1 VRRVIAAFLADDGPF
16 LAGAIAYQIFFSLI
30 PLLAL
35 VIGIFGFI
43 YGTQRAES
51 ELVSIVRGV
60 LPAATGQEARLVGQL
75 VQGRALSFG
84 FGLVGTLL
92 SVTAILGSI
101 DIAMSHVLGREGKRP
116 FVRDRLNG
124 LAFVGLVIV
133 LAVGSFAVSFGVQAA
148 SDALKESGLR
158 GVRLLFELISP
169 LIGLAVGFWFFYLV
183 FRLAPRRRVR
193 PRAARQAAL
202 VSAVLWEVAK
212 IAVGFWFFYLVFRL
226 APRRRVRP
234 RAARQA
240 ALVSAVLWEVAK
252 IAFGFLTRAL
262 GIFQAYG
269 ALAFA
274 AGLLT
279 WIYVTAAIIL
289 IGAEVVKARD
299 A

>member
-1 VRRVIAAFLADDGPF
+1 VTARRVLAAFLADDCPF
-16 LAGAIAYQIFFSLI
+16 LAGAIAYQIFFALI

-35 VIGIFGFI
+35 VIGIFGFV
-43 YGTQRAES
+43 YGTQRAET
-51 ELVSIVRGV
+51 ELVSIVRNV
-60 LPAATGQEARLVGQL
+60 LPAATGQEAHLVGQL
-75 VQGRALSFG
+75 VQGRAVSLG

-101 DIAMSHVLGREGKRP
+101 DTATSHVLGREGKRP

-133 LAVGSFAVSFGVQAA
+133 LAIASFAVSFGVQAA
-148 SDALKESGLR
+148 SDALDESGLR

-169 LIGLAVGFWFFYLV
+169 LVGLAAGFWFFYLV
-183 FRLAPRRRVR
+183 FRLAPRRRVP
-193 PRAARQAAL
+193 PRLARRAAL

-212 IAVGFWFFYLVFRL
+212 V
-226 APRRRVRP
+226 
-234 RAARQA
+234 
-240 ALVSAVLWEVAK
+240 
-252 IAFGFLTRAL
+252 AFGFLTRGL
-262 GIFQAYG
+262 GIFEAYG

-289 IGAEVVKARD
+289 IGAEVVKTHD

>member
-1 VRRVIAAFLADDGPF
+1 
-16 LAGAIAYQIFFSLI
+16 
-30 PLLAL
+30 
-35 VIGIFGFI
+35 
-43 YGTQRAES
+43 
-51 ELVSIVRGV
+51 
-60 LPAATGQEARLVGQL
+60 
-75 VQGRALSFG
+75 
-84 FGLVGTLL
+84 
-92 SVTAILGSI
+92 
-101 DIAMSHVLGREGKRP
+101 MSHVLGREGKRP

-148 SDALKESGLR
+148 SDALTESGLR

-169 LIGLAVGFWFFYLV
+169 LVGLAVGFWFFYLV

-193 PRAARQAAL
+193 PQAARQAAL
-202 VSAVLWEVAK
+202 VSAVLWE
-212 IAVGFWFFYLVFRL
+212 I
-226 APRRRVRP
+226 
-234 RAARQA
+234 
-240 ALVSAVLWEVAK
+240 AK

-289 IGAEVVKARD
+289 IGAEVVKTRD

>member
-1 VRRVIAAFLADDGPF
+1 M
-16 LAGAIAYQIFFSLI
+16 
-30 PLLAL
+30 
-35 VIGIFGFI
+35 
-43 YGTQRAES
+43 
-51 ELVSIVRGV
+51 
-60 LPAATGQEARLVGQL
+60 PAASGQETRLVGQL
-75 VQGRALSFG
+75 VEGRALSLG

-101 DIAMSHVLGREGKRP
+101 DTAMSHVLGREGKRP

-148 SDALKESGLR
+148 SDALAESGLR
-158 GVRLLFELISP
+158 GVKLLFEVISP
-169 LIGLAVGFWFFYLV
+169 VIGLAVGFWFFYLV
-183 FRLAPRRRVR
+183 FRFAPRRRVGR
-193 PRAARQAAL
+193 PAARRAAL

-212 IAVGFWFFYLVFRL
+212 V
-226 APRRRVRP
+226 
-234 RAARQA
+234 
-240 ALVSAVLWEVAK
+240 
-252 IAFGFLTRAL
+252 AFGFLTRGL
-262 GIFQAYG
+262 GIFSAYG

-289 IGAEVVKARD
+289 IGAEVVKTRD

>member
-1 VRRVIAAFLADDGPF
+1 VRRVLAAFLADDGPF

-30 PLLAL
+30 PVLAL

-43 YGTQRAES
+43 YGTQRAET
-51 ELVSIVRGV
+51 ELVSIVRSA

-101 DIAMSHVLGREGKRP
+101 DTAMSHVLGREGKRP

-169 LIGLAVGFWFFYLV
+169 LVGLAVGFWFFYLV

-193 PRAARQAAL
+193 PQAARQAAL
-202 VSAVLWEVAK
+202 VSAVLWE
-212 IAVGFWFFYLVFRL
+212 I
-226 APRRRVRP
+226 
-234 RAARQA
+234 
-240 ALVSAVLWEVAK
+240 AK

-289 IGAEVVKARD
+289 IGAEVVKTRD